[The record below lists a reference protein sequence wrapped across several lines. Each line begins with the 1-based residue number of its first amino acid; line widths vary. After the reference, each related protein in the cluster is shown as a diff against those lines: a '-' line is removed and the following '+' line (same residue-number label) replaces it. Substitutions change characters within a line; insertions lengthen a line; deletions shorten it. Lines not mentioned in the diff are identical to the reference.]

1 MLAQV
6 TPIAL
11 ADVGWSVGT
20 LIHKG
25 AFNPDVS
32 HNSSIVAPPP
42 PRAIFGSGISR
53 RISTNTPGSR
63 PRNAFSLFRYLFPN
77 TTRRARERF
86 LGFRHETLPYLRHS
100 AQSRIYQAI
109 LRRERRKR
117 ERRAQGKGFLP
128 FIRRRKSRILRAIYG
143 KNVDQY
149 AAGVSSGFSARRLH
163 AASSPQSSI
172 KPPGQMTSY
181 GYGSGGGDGG
191 QRIPGS
197 RREKVRGFLR
207 AANEVRQSYQAQI
220 EQRLQASDEG
230 SIPGDF
236 PDVEIVRSGREEML
250 LFPSYARRHIKRKSE
265 QDGSARH
272 LPGTH
277 ESVESPHSSGDA
289 DFWKREWEKYE
300 DVNAIVDV
308 DVRGWVYSPH
318 TGPMNRKNRL
328 LVAVAR
334 RLSGVYTPAP
344 SPHGSRSSSLAPS
357 NRERLEDTPSR
368 HEDEVAAQEAEKI
381 EQHGQREA
389 AAAATGKYSQPS
401 ASARNGQLN
410 SPARSST
417 FRGNE
422 SEDEDP
428 GHRSM
433 VKRQSWNEPADMSR
447 EQLITANELLMSRLK
462 PFMNLPMALTPIT
475 VFFFNEQKSISK
487 TVTTDESGHFNLRA
501 ALDFIP
507 SQVRVLAS
515 ENLSATEDVIITEGR
530 GVSMISDIDDTIKH
544 SAIASGAREIFKNTF
559 IRDLGDLTIKGVK
572 EWYTKMSSL
581 GVQMHYVSNSPWQ
594 LYPVLRSYFSLAG
607 LPPGSFHLKQYSG
620 MLQGIFEPAAER
632 KRGSLDR
639 IMSDFP
645 DRKFILVG
653 DSGEADLEVYT
664 DVVLDNPGRVL
675 GVFIRDVTTPIKKRF
690 FDQSVSNSLPDSH
703 IASTDGHQLSRFA
716 QQRSFHSSERRPSLP
731 ARPKSD
737 PELNAKS
744 AEVQEDLIDFSDDLD
759 IPTSQSHDSKSS
771 HADDLRQLG
780 KGPAPNKPSKP
791 SSLRSFTSATP
802 LSVHSP
808 NNNDLM
814 STSDV
819 ESQDSLTKR
828 KAPPPP
834 KPRRASKDVGPTASI
849 DNTRQS
855 APPPLSRSPFSSA
868 LQNQGSQT
876 ARSREEHH
884 EPNLSRHQ
892 SSASVRSN
900 RGPPPPTPISRTNTS
915 ASTASTATYSSRN
928 TNAET
933 QEGYVS
939 AARRQ
944 IASAYNALPAIR
956 STTGGASDQTGI
968 GASPETRPGPPM
980 PPRRGISSYP
990 VAAAAAAGRWATGAS
1005 GGDPAAGGDAGGAP
1019 GAPYDK
1025 KLELWQRRWQHAE
1038 EIMGQRGVVL
1048 RSWRVGSDVM
1058 DEAVNLAW
1066 SELERQD

>member
-1 MLAQV
+1 
-6 TPIAL
+6 
-11 ADVGWSVGT
+11 
-20 LIHKG
+20 
-25 AFNPDVS
+25 
-32 HNSSIVAPPP
+32 
-42 PRAIFGSGISR
+42 
-53 RISTNTPGSR
+53 
-63 PRNAFSLFRYLFPN
+63 
-77 TTRRARERF
+77 
-86 LGFRHETLPYLRHS
+86 
-100 AQSRIYQAI
+100 
-109 LRRERRKR
+109 
-117 ERRAQGKGFLP
+117 
-128 FIRRRKSRILRAIYG
+128 
-143 KNVDQY
+143 
-149 AAGVSSGFSARRLH
+149 
-163 AASSPQSSI
+163 
-172 KPPGQMTSY
+172 MTSY
-181 GYGSGGGDGG
+181 GYGGGGGDGG

-220 EQRLQASDEG
+220 EQRLQASDDG
-230 SIPGDF
+230 SMPGDF

-250 LFPSYARRHIKRKSE
+250 LFPSYARRHIKRKTDS
-265 QDGSARH
+265 DGSARH

-277 ESVESPHSSGDA
+277 EPVESPHSSGDA

-344 SPHGSRSSSLAPS
+344 SPQGSRSSSLAPS
-357 NRERLEDTPSR
+357 NRERLDDAPSR
-368 HEDEVAAQEAEKI
+368 HEDEVAAQEAAKI

-401 ASARNGQLN
+401 ASATTSRLN

-422 SEDEDP
+422 SEDDDP

-433 VKRQSWNEPADMSR
+433 VKRQSWNEPANMTR

-462 PFMNLPMALTPIT
+462 PFMNVPMALTPIT

-515 ENLSATEDVIITEGR
+515 ENLSATEDVTITEGR
-530 GVSMISDIDDTIKH
+530 GVSLISDIDDTIKH

-572 EWYTKMSSL
+572 EWYTKMASL

-639 IMSDFP
+639 IMRDFP
-645 DRKFILVG
+645 ERKFILVG

-675 GVFIRDVTTPIKKRF
+675 GVFIRDVTTPVKKRF
-690 FDQSVSNSLPDSH
+690 FDQSISNSVPDSL
-703 IASTDGHQLSRFA
+703 ISSTDGHQLSRSA
-716 QQRSFHSSERRPSLP
+716 QQRNLDTPERRPSLP

-744 AEVQEDLIDFSDDLD
+744 PEVQEDLIDFSDDLD
-759 IPTSQSHDSKSS
+759 IPTSQSHSNKSS

-791 SSLRSFTSATP
+791 SSLRSFSSATSQP
-802 LSVHSP
+802 VHSQT
-808 NNNDLM
+808 NHDRT

-819 ESQDSLTKR
+819 DQDSLNRK

-834 KPRRASKDVGPTASI
+834 KPRRTSKDIGPTAGNN
-849 DNTRQS
+849 NTRPL
-855 APPPLSRSPFSSA
+855 APTPLSRSPFSSP
-868 LQNQGSQT
+868 LQNQGSQDS
-876 ARSREEHH
+876 RSQQEQQQ
-884 EPNLSRHQ
+884 PSVSRHQ

-900 RGPPPPTPISRTNTS
+900 RGVPPPAPISRTNTS
-915 ASTASTATYSSRN
+915 ASTASTSTYSSRH
-928 TNAET
+928 TNPDS

-968 GASPETRPGPPM
+968 GSSPETRPGPPV

-990 VAAAAAAGRWATGAS
+990 VAAAAAAGRWATGAT

-1025 KLELWQRRWQHAE
+1025 KLEVWQRRWQYAE
-1038 EIMGQRGVVL
+1038 EVMGQRGVVL
-1048 RSWRVGSDVM
+1048 RSWRVGGDVM